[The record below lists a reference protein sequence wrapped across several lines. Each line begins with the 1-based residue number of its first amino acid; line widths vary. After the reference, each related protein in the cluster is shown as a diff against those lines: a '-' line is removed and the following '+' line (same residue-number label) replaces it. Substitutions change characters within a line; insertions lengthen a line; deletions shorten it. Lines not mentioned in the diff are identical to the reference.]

1 MAEAATPERK
11 NIMSQPTGQDF
22 AQVKTK
28 ISEIAARA
36 KANPTYLQ
44 ELRANPRQTLLA
56 AGLPDGAVDDVLR
69 EEGVGDVQGYMK
81 CWLTCMTTN
90 GCSLTVST

>member
-1 MAEAATPERK
+1 VETPERK
-11 NIMSQPTGQDF
+11 DTMSQPTPQDF
-22 AQVKTK
+22 EQVRAKVG
-28 ISEIAARA
+28 EIAAKA
-36 KANPTYLQ
+36 KGNPTYLQ
-44 ELRANPRQTLLA
+44 ELRDNPRQTLVA

-69 EEGVGDVQGYMK
+69 EEGGLGDVQGYMK

>member
-1 MAEAATPERK
+1 
-11 NIMSQPTGQDF
+11 MSQPTGQDF
-22 AQVKTK
+22 AQVKAK
-28 ISEIAARA
+28 VNEIAARA
-36 KANPTYLQ
+36 KANPAYLQ
-44 ELRANPRQTLLA
+44 ELRANPRQMLLA

-90 GCSLTVST
+90 SCSLTVST